1 MHRRDLLRLLGGLS
15 ALAGLTPDE
24 LLALGPA
31 THARLRDATS
41 PLGFF
46 DNHQM
51 RTVVAAA
58 ERILPRTDTP
68 GATDAGCARF
78 IERIV
83 ADHYDAPRQ
92 KRFLAGLVDLDQRSG
107 ARSRALFVDAAPVD
121 QDAVLTDVEDAAYA
135 MKAGGA
141 DSFWRDLKYLT
152 LYGYYT
158 SEVGMTR
165 ELRTPRIPGRFDG
178 AMPIAEGR

>member
-15 ALAGLTPDE
+15 ALAGLSPDE

-31 THARLRDATS
+31 THARLRDETS

-68 GATDAGCARF
+68 GATEAGCARF
-78 IERIV
+78 LERIV

-92 KRFLAGLVDLDQRSG
+92 QRFLAGLVDLDQRAS
-107 ARSRALFVDAAPVD
+107 ARTQHLFVDALSVD
-121 QDAVLTDVEDAAYA
+121 QDAVLTDVESAAYA
-135 MKAGGA
+135 AKADGA
-141 DSFWRDLKYLT
+141 ESFWRDLKHLT

-158 SEVGMTR
+158 SEVGITQ
-165 ELRTPRIPGRFDG
+165 ELKTPRIPGRFDG
-178 AMPIAEGR
+178 AMPIAGGR

>member
-15 ALAGLTPDE
+15 ALAGLSPDE

-31 THARLRDATS
+31 THARLRDEPS

-51 RTVVAAA
+51 RSVVAAA
-58 ERILPRTDTP
+58 ERIMPATDTP
-68 GATDAGCARF
+68 GATEAGCARF

-92 KRFLAGLVDLDQRSG
+92 QRFLAGLVDLDQRCS
-107 ARSRALFVDAAPVD
+107 ARTQHLFVDALSVD
-121 QDAVLTDVEDAAYA
+121 QDAVLTDVESAAYA
-135 MKAGGA
+135 ARAEGA

-158 SEVGMTR
+158 SEVGITR
-165 ELRTPRIPGRFDG
+165 ELRTPRFPGRFDG
-178 AMPIAEGR
+178 AMPITGAR